1 MAVTLA
7 VHRCSL
13 ESLRILY
20 LKEAGRDSIILR
32 GSFLTILGLKA
43 LL

>member
-7 VHRCSL
+7 VHRCRL

-20 LKEAGRDSIILR
+20 PKEAGRDLIVLR
-32 GSFLTILGLKA
+32 DGFLTILGLKA